1 MEEVV
6 IDYTNWRGIR
16 SERKIV
22 PRCIAF
28 GSTEHHPDPQWLL
41 VAEDVVK
48 GVRRIFAMNSI
59 HSWRSAQFSGIPDSE
74 MMVGDKMI
82 PPNAIYTARPAT

>member
-22 PRCIAF
+22 PKRITF

-41 VAEDVVK
+41 MAEDVEK
-48 GVRRIFAMNSI
+48 GVDRSFAMSCI
-59 HSWRSAQFSGIPDSE
+59 HSWRSLSAP
-74 MMVGDKMI
+74 
-82 PPNAIYTARPAT
+82 